1 MEHGSGGVLMFVCVC
16 VCVCVLKCS
25 GSWGDELAVDGRD
38 GEYLGGKLMS
48 NGGFFW
54 ECFERGGGSST
65 DVYRG
70 NEETRDGG
78 G

>member
-1 MEHGSGGVLMFVCVC
+1 MADFVL
-16 VCVCVLKCS
+16 
-25 GSWGDELAVDGRD
+25 
-38 GEYLGGKLMS
+38 
-48 NGGFFW
+48 